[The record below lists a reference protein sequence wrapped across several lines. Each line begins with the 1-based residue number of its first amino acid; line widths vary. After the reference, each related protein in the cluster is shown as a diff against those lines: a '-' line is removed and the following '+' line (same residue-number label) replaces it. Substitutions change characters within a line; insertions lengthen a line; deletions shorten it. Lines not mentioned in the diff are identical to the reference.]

1 MKSFAYFHSIKTV
14 LMGMMVSQVIPL
26 VGSLVIA
33 RIFTPADF
41 GLFAA
46 WLGLVTTTAVVL
58 TGRFEMVLVTEGD
71 GHPRIN
77 AMLITLITIFIITCL
92 FVPFVIVAY
101 FYTPLLQDFGFTLI
115 FIMLPASTL
124 TAMAQCW
131 QALAAADGE
140 YHNLSILRISQSAGI
155 TGVQIFS
162 GLFFS
167 SALSLAWGYLAGVL
181 VCVLVSI
188 YLKPIYLDKSLLR
201 RELFKRVKYFWK
213 LHHRFPALALPADFI
228 NNLAAQLPVLIVA
241 SRFGVE
247 FSGVLALTLKVVGAP
262 IGLIGASVL
271 DVFKRHAASSFRD
284 LGDCRPEYI
293 RNFKILLFFAV
304 ILGAGILI
312 FSKPIFQVA
321 YGNQWS
327 QAGIIA
333 IWLLP
338 LFVMRF
344 IASPLSYIFYISG
357 KQHIDLVWQISLLAL
372 TASTFFLPSDFETA
386 VRLYG
391 IGYASLYVI
400 YLALSYKYSKRQQ
413 L

>member
-1 MKSFAYFHSIKTV
+1 MKSIAYFRSIKTV
-14 LMGMMVSQVIPL
+14 LLGMMVSQAIPL

-46 WLGLVTTTAVVL
+46 WLGLVTTIAVIL

-71 GHPRIN
+71 GYPRTN
-77 AMLITLITIFIITCL
+77 AMFITLATIPLIACL
-92 FVPFVIVAY
+92 LVPVAIAAY
-101 FYTPLLQDFGFTLI
+101 FFIPFFQSFGISLI
-115 FIMLPASTL
+115 FIMVPASIL

-131 QALAAADGE
+131 QALAAADGG
-140 YHNLSILRISQSAGI
+140 YRNLSILRVSQSAGVV
-155 TGVQIFS
+155 GAQIFL
-162 GLFFS
+162 GLIFS
-167 SALSLAWGYLAGVL
+167 SAISLAWGYLIGVL
-181 VCVLVSI
+181 GCVLTAI
-188 YLKPIYLDKSLLR
+188 YLMPINLGRPFQKIEFLQ
-201 RELFKRVKYFWK
+201 RVRSFWR
-213 LHHRFPALALPADFI
+213 LHHRFPMLALPADFI

-241 SRFGVE
+241 SRFGPE
-247 FSGVLALTLKVVGAP
+247 FGGVLALTLKVVGAP

-293 RNFKILLFFAV
+293 RNFKILSFFSV

-312 FSKPIFQVA
+312 FSKPIFQLA
-321 YGNQWS
+321 YGDKWS
-327 QAGIIA
+327 EAGIIA

-357 KQHIDLVWQISLLAL
+357 KQHIDLVWQISLLAM
-372 TASTFFLPSDFETA
+372 TASAFFSPSDFETS

-391 IGYASLYVI
+391 IGYGILYAI
-400 YLALSYKYSKRQQ
+400 YLALSFKYSKRHQ
-413 L
+413 